1 MDHIILYGN
10 GCPKC
15 KVLEQKL
22 KQANIKYSEVSDID
36 AMISKGF
43 ISMPV
48 LEINGKIFKYSD
60 AIKEINERM

>member
-43 ISMPV
+43 NSICRQT
-48 LEINGKIFKYSD
+48 FKYFSVYFY
-60 AIKEINERM
+60 ACFRN